1 MEKSAFLAAVRLNK
15 LILLYK
21 PLLAG
26 ADPGFKKRVARL
38 RSLTEQLV
46 AQAML
51 GTAPKA
57 SETVLKLLFE
67 AAKTSL
73 EEQLHVEVLLEQHA
87 DRMPRRKNLLKPMGR
102 VWRPAFLLERVEVVL
117 AGASKMFIDDGVDP
131 LVGEPLDNN
140 ERGKLLRQF
149 GSIVRNADWL
159 PLLLDLGVPAP
170 TAVKLNQKLESSYSS
185 HPGRQ
190 QLEALIERFCPAS
203 SAEAKKTVRKAR
215 KVTCNPDA
223 TGLYTLSIQLDAQA
237 LSDNTEFARLAGL
250 TLPKSGEPREHLLS
264 ELLAYALAPVRVPD
278 LADMPA
284 IAEQRVTELFDRLL
298 LREQAIK
305 LAKAKEAK
313 EHAKAQKVRIMEELR
328 QLDPK
333 LLKALRSDPG
343 LLDLL

>member
-1 MEKSAFLAAVRLNK
+1 MEKNAFLAAVRLSK
-15 LILLYK
+15 LTLLYK
-21 PLLAG
+21 PVEG
-26 ADPGFKKRVARL
+26 TDPGFKKRVSRL

-57 SETVLKLLFE
+57 SEAVLKLLFE

-73 EEQLHVEVLLEQHA
+73 VEQLHVEVLLEQQVV
-87 DRMPRRKNLLKPMGR
+87 RMPLRKNLLKPMGR
-102 VWRPAFLLERVEVVL
+102 VWRPAFLLERVEEVL
-117 AGASKMFIDDGVDP
+117 AGAPTMFIDDGVDP
-131 LVGEPLDNN
+131 LVGEPLDND

-159 PLLLDLGVPAP
+159 PLLLDLGVPAH
-170 TAVKLNQKLESSYSS
+170 TAVQLNRKLEISYSS

-215 KVTCNPDA
+215 TVTRNPDA
-223 TGLYTLSIQLDAQA
+223 TGLYTLSLQLDAQA
-237 LSDNTEFARLAGL
+237 LSGNTEFARLAGL

-264 ELLAYALAPVRVPD
+264 ELLAYALAPVGVPD
-278 LADMPA
+278 LADVPA
-284 IAEQRVTELFDRLL
+284 IAEQRVTELFDRLR

-305 LAKAKEAK
+305 LVKDKEAK
-313 EHAKAQKVRIMEELR
+313 EQAKEQKNKVMAALK

-333 LLKALRSDPG
+333 LLHALKQDPG
-343 LLDLL
+343 ILDQL

>member
-1 MEKSAFLAAVRLNK
+1 MEKNAFLAAVRLSK
-15 LILLYK
+15 LTLLYK
-21 PLLAG
+21 LVERTN
-26 ADPGFKKRVARL
+26 PGFKKRVSRL

-73 EEQLHVEVLLEQHA
+73 VEQLHVEVLLEQQA
-87 DRMPRRKNLLKPMGR
+87 VRKNLLKPMGR
-102 VWRPAFLLERVEVVL
+102 VWRPAFLLERVEEVL
-117 AGASKMFIDDGVDP
+117 AGASTMFIDDGVDP
-131 LVGEPLDNN
+131 LVGEPLDND

-159 PLLLDLGVPAP
+159 PLLLDLGVPAH
-170 TAVKLNQKLESSYSS
+170 TAVQLNRKLEISYSS

-190 QLEALIERFCPAS
+190 QLEVLIERFCPAS

-215 KVTCNPDA
+215 TVTRNPDA
-223 TGLYTLSIQLDAQA
+223 TGLYTLSLQLDAQA
-237 LSDNTEFARLAGL
+237 LSGNTEFARLAGL

-264 ELLAYALAPVRVPD
+264 ELLAYALAPVGVPD
-278 LADMPA
+278 LAEVPA
-284 IAEQRVTELFDRLL
+284 IAEQRVTELFDRLR

-305 LAKAKEAK
+305 LVKDKEAK
-313 EHAKAQKVRIMEELR
+313 EQAKEQKNKVMAALK

-333 LLKALRSDPG
+333 LLHALKQDPG
-343 LLDLL
+343 ILDQL